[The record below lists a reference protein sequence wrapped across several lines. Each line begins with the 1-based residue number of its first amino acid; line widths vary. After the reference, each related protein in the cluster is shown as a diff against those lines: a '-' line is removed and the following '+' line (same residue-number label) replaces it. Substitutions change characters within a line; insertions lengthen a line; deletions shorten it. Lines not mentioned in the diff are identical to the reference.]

1 MKTINLDESNPTLN
15 EVISLANTDVVLLR
29 NSLGKMFVVSAVDEF
44 DVEVE
49 ILKKNE
55 EFMTFLRD
63 LSQEKSS
70 TSLKELRE
78 DLGL

>member
-1 MKTINLDESNPTLN
+1 
-15 EVISLANTDVVLLR
+15 
-29 NSLGKMFVVSAVDEF
+29 
-44 DVEVE
+44 
-49 ILKKNE
+49 LKKNE